1 VGEVVAIAG
10 IVVLVLFLAAG
21 TAAGFGW
28 HRLRLHNEVSTRL
41 PTRPPLRWAA
51 SLGCCGRLHRRL
63 RAAVAAVRLA
73 VPAPARRR
81 ARRHAE
87 AESVWETLAAEIEAH
102 AVALDRELLLAD
114 RLRGP
119 TAVVARQAVG
129 RQVRDVERLAHRVAS
144 AALAAQQR
152 PGAAPAAETLARI
165 TEHLDALDAARD
177 EIARL
182 EAHAL

>member
-1 VGEVVAIAG
+1 VGEAVAIAG
-10 IVVLVLFLAAG
+10 VVVLLLFLAAG
-21 TAAGFGW
+21 MVAGFGW
-28 HRLRLHNEVSTRL
+28 HRIRQHNEVSARQ
-41 PTRPPLRWAA
+41 PIRPPLHWAA

-73 VPAPARRR
+73 VPLPARRR
-81 ARRHAE
+81 GRRHA
-87 AESVWETLAAEIEAH
+87 APTSVWETLATEIEAQ

-119 TAVVARQAVG
+119 TAVAARQAVG

-152 PGAAPAAETLARI
+152 PGAEPAAETLARI
-165 TEHLDALDAARD
+165 TEHLDALDAARE

-182 EAHAL
+182 EAHAR